1 MRSRPDVQ
9 RLCDDALARRS
20 EMLAREDLTACRLFH
35 GAADGL
41 AGFVLE
47 RFGDVLVAQL
57 HTARTEDES
66 HRRPSGGMRQV
77 AESVAKGL
85 AGAFMSRLG
94 ARAVYRKLFVRDR
107 AREGRE
113 VDALHHDAKPWIGEP
128 VESAVTIVENGLGF
142 VVRPY
147 DGFSVGLFLENRD
160 NRRRVREL
168 AAGRRV
174 LNTFAYTCGFSVAAA
189 AGGAVRTDSVD
200 LHKRYLE
207 WGRENFAANGIDLAE
222 NWFFASDTLDFY
234 RRARRQGRRYDLII
248 LDPPTFSRTRRPA
261 RTFVLE
267 EQLEALCQGALEL
280 LDPGGILL
288 VSINDRGISAE
299 RLEEA
304 ACGGA
309 SRRTRVLERPQLPPD
324 FPGDPDYAKSILVQV
339 E

>member
-1 MRSRPDVQ
+1 MKSGTDVQ
-9 RLCDDALARRS
+9 RLCEAALARRGD
-20 EMLAREDLTACRLFH
+20 LLGREDLTACRLFH

-41 AGFVLE
+41 PGFVLE
-47 RFGDVLVAQL
+47 RFGDVLIAQL
-57 HTARTEDES
+57 HEAPPEDPS
-66 HRRPSGGMRQV
+66 YARPSGGSLRV
-77 AESVAKGL
+77 AESVAREL
-85 AGAFMSRLG
+85 AEAFMSRLG

-107 AREGRE
+107 AREGRQ
-113 VDALHHDAKPWIGEP
+113 VDALHHDAAPWIGEP
-128 VESAVTIVENGLGF
+128 VEPAVTVVENGLRF

-160 NRRRVREL
+160 NRRRVREM

-207 WGRENFAANGIDLAE
+207 WGREHFAANGIDLTE

-267 EQLEALCQGALEL
+267 EQLEALCEGALDL
-280 LDPGGILL
+280 LDPGGVLL
-288 VSINDRGISAE
+288 VSLNDRGISAG

-309 SRRTRVLERPQLPPD
+309 SRRTGVLERPQLPPD